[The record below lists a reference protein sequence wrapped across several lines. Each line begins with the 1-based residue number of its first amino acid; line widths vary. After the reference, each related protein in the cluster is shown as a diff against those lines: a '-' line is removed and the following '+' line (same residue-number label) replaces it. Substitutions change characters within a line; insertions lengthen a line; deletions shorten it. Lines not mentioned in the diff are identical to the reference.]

1 MKELKVISLENG
13 VILSENLVKG
23 SILPRTSAELER
35 DVLIQNDTI
44 VEGAVYARKLEIQNG
59 DVEILGAVFTKLEFH
74 ISNNAKGDIIL
85 RKTVATSD
93 SLVSYARDCRPMFM
107 ADINGK
113 TVKLC
118 NAFSEISSFVF
129 GCSGFTKG
137 AAFSI
142 PLWKSS
148 NPSATWGPTLT
159 SFFTLGESGMAATI

>member
-93 SLVSYARDCRPMFM
+93 SL
-107 ADINGK
+107 G
-113 TVKLC
+113 
-118 NAFSEISSFVF
+118 
-129 GCSGFTKG
+129 
-137 AAFSI
+137 
-142 PLWKSS
+142 
-148 NPSATWGPTLT
+148 
-159 SFFTLGESGMAATI
+159 